1 MQYCYLISS
10 FWYLIVDHISR
21 VGIFLEVVKHESFAG
36 AARALGLTG
45 PAISKQVQSLEDQLG
60 VRLLSRTTRHVGL
73 TEEGA
78 IYFEKARQA
87 LEDLN
92 EAEQQI
98 QELKACPTGKLK
110 VNAPMSFGTQYLT
123 RPIAA
128 FAEQYPEV
136 ELDVEFNDHW
146 ADVVAEGIDVVIRIG
161 VLEDSTLIARK
172 LAPCPIILCAGE
184 KLIAK
189 YGIPESVE
197 QLSAYPGIIYN
208 KHAQKEEWRYR
219 DNSDV
224 IGTQTLNRNFAAN
237 TAEMQVEACL
247 YGLGVSLLPA
257 FAADVYL
264 KSGELVALFP
274 GYSTYPEPG
283 IYAMYPQNRYL
294 STRTRLFIDWLS
306 KASKDFSWC

>member
-1 MQYCYLISS
+1 M
-10 FWYLIVDHISR
+10 DHISR

-45 PAISKQVQSLEDQLG
+45 PAISKQVQSLEEQLG
-60 VRLLSRTTRHVGL
+60 VKLLNRTTRHVGL

-87 LEDLN
+87 LEDLD

-110 VNAPMSFGTQYLT
+110 VNAPMSFGTQFLT

-136 ELDVEFNDHW
+136 ELEIEFNDRW
-146 ADVVAEGIDVVIRIG
+146 SDVVGEGFDVVIRIG
-161 VLEDSTLIARK
+161 ELEDSTLIARK

-184 KLIAK
+184 KLIQK
-189 YGIPESVE
+189 YGLPESVE
-197 QLSAYPGIIYN
+197 QLSDYPGIIYN
-208 KHAQKEEWRYR
+208 MHKQKGQWRYR
-219 DNSDV
+219 DNNGL
-224 IGTQTLNRNFAAN
+224 IATQTLNRNFAAN
-237 TAEMQVEACL
+237 TAEMLLEACL
-247 YGLGVSLLPA
+247 HGLGITLLPA
-257 FAADVYL
+257 FSVESYL
-264 KSGELVALFP
+264 KSGELIALFP
-274 GYSTYPEPG
+274 EYPTFPELG

-306 KASKDFSWC
+306 NASKDFTWC

>member
-1 MQYCYLISS
+1 M
-10 FWYLIVDHISR
+10 DHISR
-21 VGIFLEVVKHESFAG
+21 VGIFLEVVKNESFAG

-45 PAISKQVQSLEDQLG
+45 PAISKQVQSLEDHLG
-60 VRLLSRTTRHVGL
+60 VKLLNRTTRHVGL

-87 LEDLN
+87 LEDLD

-110 VNAPMSFGTQYLT
+110 VNAPMSFGTQFLT

-136 ELDVEFNDHW
+136 ELEIDFDDRWV
-146 ADVVAEGIDVVIRIG
+146 DVVGEGFDVVIRIG
-161 VLEDSTLIARK
+161 SLEDSTLIARK
-172 LAPCPIILCAGE
+172 LAPCPIILCAG
-184 KLIAK
+184 KNLIDK
-189 YGIPESVE
+189 YGIPKSIE
-197 QLSAYPGIIYN
+197 QLSDYPGIIYN

-219 DNSDV
+219 DNNNV

-247 YGLGVSLLPA
+247 HGLGVSLLPA
-257 FAADVYL
+257 FAADAYL

-274 GYSTYPEPG
+274 DCPTYPEPG

-306 KASKDFSWC
+306 NASKDFSWC

>member
-1 MQYCYLISS
+1 M
-10 FWYLIVDHISR
+10 DHISR
-21 VGIFLEVVKHESFAG
+21 VGIFLEVVKNESFAG
-36 AARALGLTG
+36 AARSLGLTG
-45 PAISKQVQSLEDQLG
+45 PAISKQIKSLEDQLG
-60 VRLLSRTTRHVGL
+60 VKLLSRTTRHVGL

-136 ELDVEFNDHW
+136 ELEIEFNDRW
-146 ADVVAEGIDVVIRIG
+146 ADMVGEGFDVVIRIG
-161 VLEDSTLIARK
+161 SLEDSSLIARK
-172 LAPCPIILCAGE
+172 LAPCPVMLCAGK
-184 KLIAK
+184 KLIEK
-189 YGIPESVE
+189 YGLPKSVG
-197 QLSAYPGIIYN
+197 QLSEYPGIVYN
-208 KHAQKEEWRYR
+208 MHTQKEKWRYR
-219 DNSDV
+219 DNNGV

-237 TAEMQVEACL
+237 TAEMQLEACL
-247 YGLGVSLLPA
+247 RGLGVTLLPI
-257 FAADVYL
+257 FSVDTYL

-274 GYSTYPEPG
+274 DHPTYPELG

-294 STRTRLFIDWLS
+294 STRTRLFVDWLS
-306 KASKDFSWC
+306 NASEGFSWC

>member
-1 MQYCYLISS
+1 MM
-10 FWYLIVDHISR
+10 DHISR
-21 VGIFLEVVKHESFAG
+21 IGVFLEVVKHESFAG
-36 AARALGLTG
+36 AGRALGLTG

-60 VRLLSRTTRHVGL
+60 VKLLRRTTRHVAL

-78 IYFEKARQA
+78 IYFDKARKA

-110 VNAPMSFGTQYLT
+110 VNAPMSFGTQFLT

-128 FAEQYPEV
+128 FAEHYPEV
-136 ELDVEFNDHW
+136 ELEVDFNDRW
-146 ADVVAEGIDVVIRIG
+146 ADVVGEEFDVVIRIG
-161 VLEDSTLIARK
+161 SLEDSTLIARR
-172 LAPCPIILCAGE
+172 LASCPIILCAGE
-184 KLIAK
+184 KLIEK
-189 YGIPESVE
+189 YGLPESVE
-197 QLSAYPGIIYN
+197 QLSDYPGIIYN
-208 KHAQKEEWRYR
+208 RHTQKEEWRYR
-219 DNSDV
+219 DKNGV

-237 TAEMQVEACL
+237 TAEMQLDACL
-247 YGLGVSLLPA
+247 HGIGVALLPA
-257 FAADVYL
+257 FSADAYL

-274 GYSTYPEPG
+274 GYPTYPELG

-306 KASKDFSWC
+306 NASEDFSWC

>member
-1 MQYCYLISS
+1 M
-10 FWYLIVDHISR
+10 DHISR
-21 VGIFLEVVKHESFAG
+21 VGVFIEVAKNESFSG

-60 VRLLSRTTRHVGL
+60 VKLLSRTTRHVAL

-78 IYFEKARQA
+78 IYYEKARSA

-98 QELKACPTGKLK
+98 QELKSCPTGKLK
-110 VNAPMSFGTQYLT
+110 VNAPMSFGTQFLT

-136 ELDVEFNDHW
+136 ELEVDFNDHW
-146 ADVVAEGIDVVIRIG
+146 ADVVGEGIDVVIRIG
-161 VLEDSTLIARK
+161 VLEDSNLIARK
-172 LAPCPIILCAGE
+172 LAPCPIILCAGK

-189 YGIPESVE
+189 YGIPESVD
-197 QLSAYPGIIYN
+197 QLSDYPGIIYN

-219 DNSDV
+219 DNKNV
-224 IGTQTLNRNFAAN
+224 IGTQTLKRNFAAN

-247 YGLGVSLLPA
+247 HGLGVSLLPA
-257 FAADVYL
+257 FAADSYL
-264 KSGELVALFP
+264 KSGELVAMFP

-306 KASKDFSWC
+306 NASKGFSWC